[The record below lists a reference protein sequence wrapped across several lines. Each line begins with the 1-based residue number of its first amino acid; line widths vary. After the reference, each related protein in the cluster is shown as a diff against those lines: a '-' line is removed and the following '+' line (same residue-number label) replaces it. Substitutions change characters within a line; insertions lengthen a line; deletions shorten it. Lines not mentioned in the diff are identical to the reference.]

1 MTKGRMVTYLII
13 RESDGQIR
21 RVPLARL
28 LSSLLLVLS
37 LGAAVALAQ
46 DLTLRQMDHTAWT
59 AREGAPIG
67 VNDIAAASDGTLWL
81 ATRGGLYRFDGLHF
95 TIYLPPPGQPSL
107 PSIEM
112 RTVYMARDQGLWLAP
127 WLKDIIFIKDG
138 RVRIFSQRD
147 GLPSATVAQMLQA
160 PDGAMWA
167 LIGNKLYRLHDDR
180 WSEAIPNQKQLGE
193 VTSFF
198 FDRAGVLWI
207 ATRSY
212 LYFVPKGKAVPV
224 KTTENCGSVSMFAET
239 SDGSLWIDVL
249 QPHGA
254 IRRVSVPGHSADKP
268 LSFSVEA
275 IAMTTD
281 SAGNIWVGSSREG
294 VIRLS
299 ASAISS
305 DKSGTIPRR
314 GEAMQSFDQKLGLSG
329 IGVFDVFRDATGTVW
344 AGTTRGLDRF
354 RGPSLTRLPDP
365 NAEGDVGVTA
375 CPDGT
380 VWVGSG
386 DFLLST
392 DGVKIRH
399 HKMGEVWGVY
409 CDAKSNLWFNR
420 EGKIAE
426 WKHGKERSFPS
437 PVPSR
442 PYCVAQIAGDE
453 RQLFAVCA
461 QSGLWRRADGH
472 WGKVELP
479 GFPSE
484 APVAIAQDRSGR
496 LWTGYID
503 NKVGLLDGD
512 IGKTYPVDTAP
523 GIGNVQA
530 ILAGQHSVF
539 AAGAHGFAAL
549 QGDHFA
555 SLLTADEDA
564 VQGVSGLVEDHDGDL
579 WLNGARGVFRIQQQE
594 VNRALATSGYR
605 MRSQRFSGDG
615 LAGFP
620 YQTYELPSAVISP
633 NGRIWLATSST
644 AVYIDP
650 DSVHRDTVPPITSIQ
665 GFLDNDR
672 PRNEA
677 EPQINPGKHTLR
689 IRYFGAHLSAPERVS
704 YRYLLEG
711 QDQGWQEVGTRT
723 EAVYTNLKPG
733 GYTFRVAA
741 NNGDGVWSEAQEPLR
756 FQVIPAFYQRWWFLT
771 LCLIVLVL
779 LSGMLFRLRLQYATA
794 QMRRRLE
801 ERAQERMRIARDLHD
816 TLLQGIQGLVLCF
829 HSDIEEV
836 PEDQPAR
843 GMLEKT
849 LTRAEE
855 VIAEG
860 RERVRTLRS
869 EESTATDLPEALA
882 QVSSVV
888 RSNTAAPIEFLVQGE
903 PRPLRTVVHDEV
915 YCIGREAIT
924 NALRHAR
931 ASRIEIEINYA
942 PTHLRLRCHDNGKG
956 MSREQLET
964 GSPAG
969 HWGVTGMRERASRIG
984 ARLDIWSTPG
994 AGTEVD
1000 LSVPAATAYLG
1011 DSRKRGWAWLGHWL
1025 TEPGD

>member
-1 MTKGRMVTYLII
+1 MPFRTLLVRGAVLF
-13 RESDGQIR
+13 SA
-21 RVPLARL
+21 LL
-28 LSSLLLVLS
+28 LSMSLS
-37 LGAAVALAQ
+37 EAVARAQ

-95 TIYLPPPGQPSL
+95 TIFLPPPRQPSL

-112 RTVYMARDQGLWLAP
+112 RSVYMARDQGLWVAP
-127 WLKDIIFIKDG
+127 WLKDIIFIKG
-138 RVRIFSQRD
+138 GQVRIFSQRD
-147 GLPSATVAQMLQA
+147 GLPTATVAQILQA

-167 LIGNKLYRLHDDR
+167 LIGNKLYRLNNDR
-180 WSEAIPNQKQLGE
+180 WSEAMPNEKQLGE

-224 KTTENCGSVSMFAET
+224 KTTENCGSVSTFAET
-239 SDGSLWIDVL
+239 SDGGLWIDVI
-249 QPHGA
+249 QPQAA

-281 SAGNIWVGSSREG
+281 AAGNIWVGSNREG

-299 ASAISS
+299 ASALSS
-305 DKSGTIPRR
+305 DTSGTILRTGP
-314 GEAMQSFDQKLGLSG
+314 EAQSFDQKLGLSG
-329 IGVFDVFRDATGTVW
+329 IGVFAMFRDATGTVW

-354 RGPSLTRLPDP
+354 RAPSLTRLPDP
-365 NAEGDVGVTA
+365 NAEGDVGVAT
-375 CPDGT
+375 CPNGT
-380 VWVGSG
+380 VWVGSS
-386 DFLLST
+386 DFLIST
-392 DGVKIRH
+392 DGVKLSH
-399 HKMGEVWGVY
+399 HKLGEVWGVY
-409 CDAKSNLWFNR
+409 CDANSNLWFNR
-420 EGKIAE
+420 EGKISE

-461 QSGLWRRADGH
+461 QSGLWRRADGR
-472 WGKVELP
+472 WQKVEAP
-479 GFPSE
+479 GFPPE
-484 APVAIAQDRSGR
+484 APVVIALDRSGR

-512 IGKTYPVDTAP
+512 TARTYPVDAAP

-530 ILAGQHSVF
+530 ILAGQHAVF
-539 AAGAHGFAAL
+539 AAGAHGLAAL
-549 QGDHFA
+549 HGDHFQ

-564 VQGVSGLVEDHDGDL
+564 VQGVSGLVEDHHGDV
-579 WLNGARGVFRIQQQE
+579 WINGARGVFRVQQQE
-594 VNRALATSGYR
+594 LSKALASSGYR
-605 MRSQRFSGDG
+605 MQSQRFSGDG

-620 YQTYELPSAVISP
+620 YQTYELPSAVIST
-633 NGRIWLATSST
+633 NGRIWIATSST

-665 GFLDNDR
+665 GLLDNDHR
-672 PRNEA
+672 RDEA
-677 EPQINPGKHTLR
+677 QPQIDPGKHTLR

-741 NNGDGVWSEAQEPLR
+741 NNGDGVWSEAQQPLR
-756 FQVIPAFYQRWWFLT
+756 FDVIPAFYQRWWFLS
-771 LCLIVLVL
+771 LCLIALVL

-816 TLLQGIQGLVLCF
+816 TLLQAIQGLVLCF

-869 EESTATDLPEALA
+869 EESTASDLPEALA
-882 QVSSVV
+882 KVSSMV
-888 RSNTAAPIEFLVQGE
+888 RSNTAAPIEFLVEGE

-915 YCIGREAIT
+915 YFIGREAIT
-924 NALRHAR
+924 NALRHA
-931 ASRIEIEINYA
+931 AATRIEIEISYA
-942 PTHLRLRCHDNGKG
+942 PTHLRMRCRDNGKG
-956 MSREQLET
+956 MSKEQLEA

-969 HWGVTGMRERASRIG
+969 HWGVTGMKERASRIG
-984 ARLDIWSTPG
+984 ARLDIWSNPG
-994 AGTEVD
+994 GGTEVEI
-1000 LSVPAATAYLG
+1000 SVPAVTAYLV
-1011 DSRKRGWAWLGHWL
+1011 DSRKRRWGWLGH
-1025 TEPGD
+1025 